1 MLIGPRRFIR
11 SPSFWPQPT
20 CACAFLPRHPC
31 NLTPQRQRASMGLL
45 VNTMR
50 TEEKMNET
58 QIREQIEG
66 LRHMTV
72 GQLKD
77 KYTEAFGETS
87 RSNHKQFLF
96 RRIAWRL
103 QANAWGGLSERA
115 RRRALEIANDADLRI
130 RAPKNFLKQELDP
143 RRTGEPRITPTDHP

>member
-1 MLIGPRRFIR
+1 
-11 SPSFWPQPT
+11 
-20 CACAFLPRHPC
+20 
-31 NLTPQRQRASMGLL
+31 MGLL

-77 KYTEAFGETS
+77 KYLEAFGEES

-103 QANAWGGLSERA
+103 QANAWAACRNVRA
-115 RRRALEIANDADLRI
+115 GEPWRSPTTPISAFAL
-130 RAPKNFLKQELDP
+130 
-143 RRTGEPRITPTDHP
+143 RRTS